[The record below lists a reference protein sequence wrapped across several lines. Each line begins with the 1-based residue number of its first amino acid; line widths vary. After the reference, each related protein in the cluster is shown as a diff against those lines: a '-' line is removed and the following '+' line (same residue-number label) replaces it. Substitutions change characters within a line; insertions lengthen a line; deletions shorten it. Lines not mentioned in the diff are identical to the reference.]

1 MTRRLQELSCL
12 TRHLTGHL
20 AHHLVR
26 LLAILLAVATL
37 GAQAQPADDTD
48 NVLET
53 ARQRVDAI
61 EKRLQ
66 GDSTDAELVTMREA
80 LLEVQQRA
88 DQIAATQAPE
98 LSRAQARL
106 SELGT
111 APDGSHEDVDV
122 AEQRSGLQKTTEA
135 LNARI
140 KLARL
145 LSVESVQ
152 LADQATKQRR
162 SRFQA
167 HLFERTDALLSASFW
182 RDLAGLF
189 GHDDGPPAPWR
200 GQLGAAFARMGGTAW
215 LAWAGVAL
223 MGVALRIVL
232 GRVVDR
238 LAATHSPAARVRRTL
253 YALAR
258 TLLWMMVPAALTWGL
273 VLGLNWV
280 RPTPDPLHGLLSSLL
295 GAVLF
300 SSYLA
305 GLGHALLSSSRPDWR
320 LLPMPDEVAGALRW
334 QPALIGAVTLG
345 GWLLQRVAAL
355 AQADL
360 AAEVAINC
368 VYALLL
374 ALVVGRSVRRG
385 EMLRRQQRAAVA
397 SATAH
402 TAEGEEAAA
411 EMPHR
416 PLWVSLMLVG
426 VWLALVASVVSIVV
440 GYVALGGFVARQVVW
455 VFAVSLTAYLLNL
468 LLADVFNTFVRSPPV
483 TGLEDE
489 EPVEPLPGVAVSP
502 SHLRNQVAVVA
513 SGGLQLVVLLVA
525 LVLILAPFG
534 EGPGDLWQRLGQL
547 DVGVAVGELQVRPVA
562 VLRALLVFGLCLLAV
577 RALRRW
583 LAQSF
588 LPTTRLD
595 AGMRSST
602 TTLFGFVG
610 TVLAIA
616 FGLSAVGL
624 ALDKIAWIASALSV
638 GIGFGLQAVVS
649 NFVSGLILLAE
660 RPVKVGDWV
669 TLGGIEG
676 DIRRIN
682 VRATEIQMGDRST
695 VIVPNSEFITKIV
708 RNVTHDSPLGL
719 VQIKLPMPLDTDS
732 ARVREILLQ
741 AFERHEEVL
750 DTPAPKV
757 YLDGFD
763 SGNLVFN
770 ATGYVVSPRQSY
782 AVKSALLFEV
792 LQALRD
798 AGLPMWRPPSLVL
811 RDPQPDA
818 PV

>member
-1 MTRRLQELSCL
+1 MTCRS
-12 TRHLTGHL
+12 
-20 AHHLVR
+20 R
-26 LLAILLAVATL
+26 LLALLSRFSISLLLASGAIAVH
-37 GAQAQPADDTD
+37 AQASDDPDTL
-48 NVLET
+48 LES
-53 ARQRVDAI
+53 ARQRVDSI

-66 GDSTDAELVTMREA
+66 SDSPDAELVAMRDA
-80 LLEVQQRA
+80 LLEIQQRA
-88 DQIAATQAPE
+88 EQIAQTQAPD
-98 LSRAQARL
+98 LARAQARL
-106 SELGT
+106 SELGA
-111 APDGSHEDVDV
+111 APDGKHEDADV
-122 AEQRSGLQKTTEA
+122 AEQRDGLRKTTEA
-135 LNARI
+135 LDARI

-145 LSVESVQ
+145 LSVESLQ
-152 LADQATKQRR
+152 LADQAAKQRR

-182 RDLAGLF
+182 RELGTLF
-189 GHDDGPPAPWR
+189 THDDGPPAAWR
-200 GQLGAAFARMGGTAW
+200 SQLAAAFERMSAPAW
-215 LAWAGVAL
+215 LAFAGVAL
-223 MGVALRIVL
+223 IGIALRMAL
-232 GRVVDR
+232 SRVVAR
-238 LAATHSPAARVRRTL
+238 LVASHSPAARVRRTL
-253 YALAR
+253 LALAQ
-258 TLLWMMVPAALTWGL
+258 TALWMIVPGAVACGL
-273 VLGLNWV
+273 ALGLNWQ
-280 RPTPDPLHGLLSSLL
+280 RPVPEPLHALLATLV
-295 GAVLF
+295 GAVVF

-305 GLGHALLSSSRPDWR
+305 GLGRALLAADRPAWR
-320 LLPMPDEVAGALRW
+320 LLPVPDTVATGLRR
-334 QPALIGAVTLG
+334 QPVFIGLFTLV
-345 GWLLQRVAAL
+345 GWLMQRLAAL

-368 VYALLL
+368 LYALVLA
-374 ALVVGRSVRRG
+374 ALVARSLRRG
-385 EMLRRQQRAAVA
+385 EMLRRQSAA
-397 SATAH
+397 SAD
-402 TAEGEEAAA
+402 
-411 EMPHR
+411 PVLPR
-416 PLWVSLMLVG
+416 PLWASLLFTA
-426 VWLALVASVVSIVV
+426 VWLALVASVLSTVL

-455 VFAVSLTAYLLNL
+455 AFTVGLTAYLLNL
-468 LLADVFNTFVRSPPV
+468 LIADVFNTWVRSPAV
-483 TGLEDE
+483 TGVEPE

-513 SGGLQLVVLLVA
+513 SGGLQLAILLVA
-525 LVLILAPFG
+525 LVLVLAPFG

-562 VLRALLVFGLCLLAV
+562 VLRALLVFGLSMLAL
-577 RALRRW
+577 RALKRW
-583 LAQSF
+583 LTQSF

-610 TVLAIA
+610 TVIAIA

-719 VQIKLPMPLDTDS
+719 VQIKLPMPLDTDTG
-732 ARVREILLQ
+732 RVRDLLLQ
-741 AFERHEEVL
+741 AFEQHDEVL
-750 DTPAPKV
+750 ENPPPKV

-770 ATGYVVSPRQSY
+770 ATGYVVSPRQAY
-782 AVKSALLFEV
+782 AVKSALLFRV
-792 LQALRD
+792 LGDLRE
-798 AGLPMWRPPSLVL
+798 AGLAMSKPTALLL
-811 RDPQPDA
+811 REASSQ
-818 PV
+818 VT